1 MVWSCLENS
10 DSCFREKEQV
20 DSCLG
25 NGKMINIYIY
35 IYILLEGVKNMP
47 INDVPKNMSY
57 DQGYLN
63 RDPT

>member
-10 DSCFREKEQV
+10 DSCIREKEQV

>member
-35 IYILLEGVKNMP
+35 IYIIRRSEEHAN
-47 INDVPKNMSY
+47 
-57 DQGYLN
+57 
-63 RDPT
+63 